1 MSSESITFS
10 GREFHAERS
19 TMEFWLRL
27 LVINLHYGGPK
38 LEELQSKWL
47 AESHDLECFIITL
60 DGLEE
65 LFPDV
70 LKGTDRL
77 LSRLEDVGDS
87 IDGTFFNLLGIT
99 DAFAPRGTS
108 LEMKHVLKVGRA
120 FRNLLV
126 GDHSTSTPIERG
138 EQDAAPNP

>member
-1 MSSESITFS
+1 MSSESIIFS

-38 LEELQSKWL
+38 LEEL
-47 AESHDLECFIITL
+47 
-60 DGLEE
+60 
-65 LFPDV
+65 FPDI
-70 LKGTDRL
+70 LKGTDKL